1 MRAGIYELDLR
12 TREFRGGSICV
23 RLQDQPFTVLSLLL
37 ERPGDVVTREELRRR
52 LWPEGRVVD
61 FEHSLNAAIKRLRAA
76 ISDDAASPAC
86 VETVPR
92 RGYRFI
98 GAIKDDAIDRDAVA
112 PRRLVVLPFT
122 SFSDDS
128 SLRDVSDGLTEEL
141 MTQLVALYR
150 RELEIVA
157 RSSSMFFS
165 HRSQR
170 IRDIGETLQAGYL
183 LEGSARRDGAR
194 VRITA
199 RLVETATE
207 AHVWS
212 DIYDHVGAK
221 TLTVQADV
229 AGRVA
234 RAIARE
240 LAVANRDQPIAEGIF
255 SSDTRSFI
263 SVTAETDAASARLNT
278 RSVLGGLT
286 CDRSEKC
293 R

>member
-12 TREFRGGSICV
+12 TREFRGGSIRV

-37 ERPGDVVTREELRRR
+37 EQPGDVVTRDELRLR
-52 LWPEGRVVD
+52 LWPEGTFVD

-76 ISDDAASPAC
+76 LGDDAARPTF

-98 GAIKDDAIDRDAVA
+98 GAIEDHVIDPDAVA

-128 SLRDVSDGLTEEL
+128 SLAYFNDGLTEEL
-141 MTQLVALYR
+141 MTQLVAQYR
-150 RELEIVA
+150 RELQIVA
-157 RSSSMFFS
+157 GSSSGFFS
-165 HRSQR
+165 HSVQR
-170 IRDIGETLQAGYL
+170 IRDIGETLRAGYL

-199 RLVETATE
+199 RLVEAATE

-212 DIYDHVGAK
+212 DTYDHVGAE

-229 AGRVA
+229 ADRVA
-234 RAIARE
+234 RAIVRE
-240 LAVANRDQPIAEGIF
+240 LTVSQP
-255 SSDTRSFI
+255 
-263 SVTAETDAASARLNT
+263 
-278 RSVLGGLT
+278 
-286 CDRSEKC
+286 
-293 R
+293 